1 MSHALSSEALE
12 TLFTGARTHSAWLD
26 KPVSDAQLAEIY
38 NLLRLGPTS
47 ANCSPARF
55 LFVRSPEAKARLK
68 PALSSGN
75 IDKTM
80 SAPVTAIVAWDSAF
94 FEQLPTLF
102 PYADARAWFTSS
114 PELAEETAFRN
125 SSMQAAYLI
134 AACRALGFDTGPMS
148 GFDREKVD
156 TAFFSANG
164 WKSNLL
170 INIGYGDPAK
180 AHTRLPRLAFEAACR
195 VA

>member
-26 KPVSDAQLAEIY
+26 KPVSDTQLAEIY
-38 NLLRLGPTS
+38 NLMRLGPTS

-55 LFVRSPEAKARLK
+55 LFIRSPEAKARLK

-80 SAPVTAIVAWDSAF
+80 SAPVTAIVAWDPAF

-156 TAFFSANG
+156 TEFFSANG

>member
-1 MSHALSSEALE
+1 MTHAITSGALE
-12 TLFTGARTHSAWLD
+12 TLFTGARTHSSWLD
-26 KPVSDAQLAEIY
+26 KPVSDAQLNEIY
-38 NLLRLGPTS
+38 QLLRLGPTS

-55 LFVRSPEAKARLK
+55 MFVRSSDAKARLK

-80 SAPVTAIVAWDSAF
+80 SAPVTAIVAWDPAF
-94 FEQLPTLF
+94 YEQLPTLF

-114 PELAEETAFRN
+114 PALAEETAFRN

-134 AACRALGFDTGPMS
+134 SACRALGLDTGPMS

-156 TAFFSANG
+156 AEFFGANG

-170 INIGYGDPAK
+170 INIGYGDPTK
-180 AHTRLPRLAFEAACR
+180 AHTRLPRLAFEAACCL
-195 VA
+195 A